1 MEVVGQANEI
11 PEVDPL
17 IASEQMASGEIA
29 ILDVREQPEWDSG
42 HIEGSKFIPLY
53 ELQWRWSELD
63 RDKKWVCVCLAGVR
77 SYYAAA
83 LLLQAGYDVANM
95 AGGMLAWQAAK
106 LPITDPGIVL
116 GH

>member
-1 MEVVGQANEI
+1 MEEFEQANEI

-17 IASEQMASGEIA
+17 TASQQMAGGEIA
-29 ILDVREQPEWDSG
+29 ILDVREQAEWDSG
-42 HIEGSKFIPLY
+42 HIDGSKFIPLS
-53 ELQWRWSELD
+53 ELQSRWSELD
-63 RDKKWVCVCLAGVR
+63 RHKKWVCVCLAGVR

-83 LLLQAGYDVANM
+83 LLREAGYDAANM
-95 AGGMLAWQAAK
+95 SGGMLAWQAYK

>member
-1 MEVVGQANEI
+1 VDETNTI
-11 PEVDPL
+11 PEIDP
-17 IASEQMASGEIA
+17 ITAHEQMARGEVA
-29 ILDVREQPEWDSG
+29 LLDVREQSEWDYG
-42 HIEGSKFIPLY
+42 HIEASKFIPLY

-63 RDKKWVCVCLAGVR
+63 QDKRWICVCLSGVR

-83 LLLQAGYDVANM
+83 LLRQAGYDAANM
-95 AGGMLAWQAAK
+95 SGGMLAWQANK